1 FGVAHRAQRRPG
13 RGRARK
19 NRALRSSL
27 QCRAAN
33 ALSLPRRVL
42 RRVRD
47 PLPASADCAGVP
59 AQRRRNDRGE
69 RVGPHGVQVE
79 PPSPGEG
86 PSIAWRAHLSPPA
99 PPTITFL
106 AWARSLTD
114 RAGMRT
120 LFGGVLALLLLASP
134 AHAQVQVQITLG
146 LPVVLPSMVVVQ
158 PGVQVVSELDDEIYF
173 VGGWYWVRRGPHWYR
188 THDHRGR
195 WLWVEPRYVPAA
207 LVRIPSGQYR
217 HIRHDEWRR
226 MEHDRKEREKA

>member
-1 FGVAHRAQRRPG
+1 
-13 RGRARK
+13 
-19 NRALRSSL
+19 
-27 QCRAAN
+27 
-33 ALSLPRRVL
+33 
-42 RRVRD
+42 
-47 PLPASADCAGVP
+47 
-59 AQRRRNDRGE
+59 
-69 RVGPHGVQVE
+69 
-79 PPSPGEG
+79 
-86 PSIAWRAHLSPPA
+86 
-99 PPTITFL
+99 
-106 AWARSLTD
+106 
-114 RAGMRT
+114 MRT

-226 MEHDRKEREKA
+226 MEHDRKERESHERRRQHSPCGHAWRGRDHIPHRSRAVHRQVAVEPRNFFAHDGDHIRVRACTSDDDMAGV